1 MYNQTLFIYG
11 EAKRSETKTK
21 TRENDQ
27 QLFDNSG
34 TFHDIYYTKLPF
46 VIAFT
51 AVGTKVSL
59 IKIKKFL

>member
-1 MYNQTLFIYG
+1 MVRPSDPKPKPKPEKMTNI
-11 EAKRSETKTK
+11 
-21 TRENDQ
+21 
-27 QLFDNSG
+27 FDNSG
-34 TFHDIYYTKLPF
+34 TFDDIYYTKLPF